1 MAGEAGA
8 RSVLFGRFELLR
20 LLGQGAMCSVHAAH
34 DHRLDRLVA
43 LKTLLPTVGG
53 ASEKLRTEARQ
64 RFAAEGDRARQLHH
78 PDIVSILDVGMHT
91 EGAESTAWLA
101 MEAVPGSDLTRYT
114 QVQRLL
120 PDALVLHIAARLADA
135 LAHAH
140 AAGIVHRDLK
150 PANVL
155 VHWHTQTLKIV
166 DFGLARSNDSA
177 QSATGLLLGTPAY
190 MAPEQLAGATP
201 SPSTDLYALGI
212 MVFELLTG
220 RRPHV
225 ADSMGE
231 LLRSVAQEPPVDLR
245 SLRPDLP
252 GALAELLARMLARQP
267 NQRPASAA
275 ELCDS
280 LKELGSP
287 GPWQAPHFTH
297 PASPGP

>member
-1 MAGEAGA
+1 MNTRVA
-8 RSVLFGRFELLR
+8 GRFELLR
-20 LLGQGAMCSVHAAH
+20 LLGRGATSTVHAAH
-34 DHRLDRLVA
+34 DHHLQRLVA
-43 LKTLLPTVGG
+43 LKMLQPMAGS
-53 ASEKLRTEARQ
+53 SEAMRAESQQ
-64 RFAAEGDRARQLHH
+64 RFAAEGGRARQLKH
-78 PDIVSILDVGMHT
+78 PDVVTILDLGVHA
-91 EGAESTAWLA
+91 EGEESTAWLA

-120 PDALVLHIAARLADA
+120 PEALVLHIAARLADA

-155 VHWHTQTLKIV
+155 AHWPTQTLKIV
-166 DFGLARSNDSA
+166 DFGLARDHDA
-177 QSATGLLLGTPAY
+177 VQSATGLLLGTPAY

-201 SPSTDLYALGI
+201 SPSTDLYALGV

-231 LLRSVAQEPPVDLR
+231 LLRSVAQEPATDLR

-252 GALAELLARMLARQP
+252 EALAELLAQLLARQAS
-267 NQRPASAA
+267 QRPASAA
-275 ELCDS
+275 VLVDS
-280 LKELGSP
+280 LRKLAAA
-287 GPWQAPHFTH
+287 GPLRAPDVMRR
-297 PASPGP
+297 ASPGP